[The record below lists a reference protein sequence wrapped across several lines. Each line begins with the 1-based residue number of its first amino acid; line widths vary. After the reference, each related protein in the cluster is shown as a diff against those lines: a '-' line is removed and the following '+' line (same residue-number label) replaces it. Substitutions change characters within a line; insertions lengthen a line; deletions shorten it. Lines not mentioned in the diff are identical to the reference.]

1 MNLDDVLYPA
11 IEPFDSGH
19 VPVGDGHRL
28 YYEQCGNPNGIP
40 IVYLHGGPGG
50 GFRPHNRRYYD
61 PSVWRV
67 ILFDQRGCGRSEPYA
82 SVEANTTEHLVD
94 DIEVLRRHVGVER
107 WAVTGGSWGSL
118 LSLAYAQ
125 RYPERC
131 MGLLMRGICLGRKME
146 RTWWW
151 DEGTRWLFPDR
162 WEALRDFLPEEER
175 GNLLASYHKRL
186 HDPDPNVHLPAAVAF
201 RTYSGWT
208 VSFRPDENYVKAVA
222 EPRQALTIARLFTH
236 YCVND
241 FFVGDDD
248 ILSRID
254 RIRHIPGIIIQAR
267 YDVVT
272 PARSAWDLHKAW
284 PEAEF
289 KIVNDGNHSVD
300 EPDMAAAMIQGQR
313 RLAELIAGQS

>member
-300 EPDMAAAMIQGQR
+300 EPDMAAAMIEGQR
-313 RLAELIAGQS
+313 RLAELIAGQP

>member
-82 SVEANTTEHLVD
+82 SVEANTTEHLID

-241 FFVGDDD
+241 FFVGDGD

-300 EPDMAAAMIQGQR
+300 EPDMAAAMIEGQR
-313 RLAELIAGQS
+313 RLAELIAGQP